1 MQKPPSRRALQ
12 LLNGA
17 VASLEEMASSKEP
30 LDPRKL
36 GRLFGDLHS
45 LQQSM
50 QKMERAGAKSRDKFW
65 KMQRRA
71 VVVIVKIAKHL
82 SRP

>member
-1 MQKPPSRRALQ
+1 MLPSSRRALQ
-12 LLNGA
+12 LLDGA
-17 VASLEEMASSKEP
+17 IASLEEMASSKEP

-50 QKMERAGAKSRDKFW
+50 RKLEITGVKSRDKFW
-65 KMQRRA
+65 KLQRRA
-71 VVVIVKIAKHL
+71 VVVIIKIAKHL
-82 SRP
+82 STS

>member
-1 MQKPPSRRALQ
+1 MSPSRRALQ
-12 LLNGA
+12 LLDGA
-17 VASLEEMASSKEP
+17 IASLEEMASSKEP

-45 LQQSM
+45 LQRSI
-50 QKMERAGAKSRDKFW
+50 QKMERAGARSRNKFW
-65 KMQRRA
+65 KTQRRA

-82 SRP
+82 SPS

>member
-1 MQKPPSRRALQ
+1 MSPSRRALQ
-12 LLNGA
+12 LLDGA
-17 VASLEEMASSKEP
+17 IASLEEMAASKEP

-36 GRLFGDLHS
+36 GRLFGDLRS

-50 QKMERAGAKSRDKFW
+50 QKMESAGAKCRDKFW
-65 KMQRRA
+65 QMQRRT

-82 SRP
+82 STS